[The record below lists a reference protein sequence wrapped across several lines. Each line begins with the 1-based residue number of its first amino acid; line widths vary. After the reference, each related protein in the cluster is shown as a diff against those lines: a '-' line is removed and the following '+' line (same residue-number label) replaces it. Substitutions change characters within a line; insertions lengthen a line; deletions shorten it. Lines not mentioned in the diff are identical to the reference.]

1 MLLAL
6 LVVVVIFG
14 LESVSRISSGLV
26 ISLILMPKGLLL
38 AAGICSLAG
47 VEFSVVAEVVVV
59 VLVVVVPAVVT
70 SLEVIDDSFLFSA
83 SSRSSASISVSFSS
97 LDSPLGEVGSA
108 MLEFSRGGQLSYSGQ
123 HRPGMNLGSQSC
135 RL

>member
-26 ISLILMPKGLLL
+26 ISLILIPSGLLL
-38 AAGICSLAG
+38 AAGICNLAG
-47 VEFSVVAEVVVV
+47 VEPSVVAVV
-59 VLVVVVPAVVT
+59 VLVVVLLVVVVPDVVT
-70 SLEVIDDSFLFSA
+70 SLDVIDDSFLFSA

-97 LDSPLGEVGSA
+97 LDTLLGEVGSA
-108 MLEFSRGGQLSYSGQ
+108 VLEFS
-123 HRPGMNLGSQSC
+123 GMAV
-135 RL
+135 RD